1 MKPTREELLPYIDNR
16 KDAAKL
22 YGVSEKTIIRWMQH
36 HKIYKPRP
44 NFGHSKLNMDKAQ
57 EIRREHKQGKSVKEL
72 ASQYDVTVSTIGRV
86 LNNVIYKESTDVAEV
101 SVVYNINVSSDVSA
115 FCHAPS
121 AAGILSGG
129 KE

>member
-1 MKPTREELLPYIDNR
+1 MKPTREELLPYIDKR

-36 HKIYKPRP
+36 HKIYKPKP

-57 EIRREHKQGKSVKEL
+57 AIRREHKEGKSAKEL
-72 ASQYDVTVSTIGRV
+72 AQQYGVTVSTIGRV

-101 SVVYNINVSSDVSA
+101 SVVYNINDSSTA
-115 FCHAPS
+115 GAL
-121 AAGILSGG
+121 AASILSGG
-129 KE
+129 SE